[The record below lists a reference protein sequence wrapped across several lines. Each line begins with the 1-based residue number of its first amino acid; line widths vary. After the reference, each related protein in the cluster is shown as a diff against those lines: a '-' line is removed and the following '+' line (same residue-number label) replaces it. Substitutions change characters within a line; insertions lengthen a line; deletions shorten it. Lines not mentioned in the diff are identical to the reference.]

1 MKKSN
6 FLSLGLILAIILVSV
21 LNIILGFLN
30 KNTLFIFAILL
41 IAISIPL
48 IGYQKNKSM
57 IEKDV
62 ILSIIAFIIFYYLV
76 TYIIGYFTGFT
87 KSIYAHDF
95 KTILYNIFPVIMLI
109 ISSEVLRYIINSKSS
124 NKMYLIFLSFLA
136 FTLMLNT
143 LTISDLVHAHLSDT
157 SSVIEQLGLFIIPSI
172 MTNILM
178 TYLSIKVGY
187 KSAIVYRLI
196 MELPLYVIPIFPNF
210 GNYIES
216 VIRITIPV
224 LFFLW
229 LYKKIEKSKV
239 KKIVIIEKKRLISL
253 FGINIILLCAILIY
267 FISGLFRMQAL
278 VIATG
283 SMAPSINVGD
293 VVIVNKESFEDRKNI
308 KEGTVVAY
316 RRGNDIICHRIIKIM
331 RSGDE
336 VLYETKG
343 DRNTSSD
350 QILVNSEDV
359 IGVVTHKIKYI
370 GYPTVALNKLR

>member
-6 FLSLGLILAIILVSV
+6 FLSLGLILAIILISV

-41 IAISIPL
+41 IAISLPL

-62 ILSIIAFIIFYYLV
+62 ILSIIAFLIFYYLV
-76 TYIIGYFTGFT
+76 TYFIGKYTGFT
-87 KSIYAHDF
+87 RSIYAHDL
-95 KTILYNIFPVIMLI
+95 KTIINNIFPVIIFI
-109 ISSEVLRYIINSKSS
+109 ISSEILRYMINTKTS
-124 NKMYLIFLSFLA
+124 NKLYLMVLSFLA

-143 LTISDLVHAHLSDT
+143 LTIADLVRAKSFDAT
-157 SSVIEQLGLFIIPSI
+157 RVIEQLGLFIVPSI

-187 KSAIVYRLI
+187 KSSIVYRLL
-196 MELPLYVIPIFPNF
+196 MEVPMYVLPIFPNF

-216 VIRITIPV
+216 VIRITIPA

-229 LYKKIEKSKV
+229 LYRKIEKSKV
-239 KKIVIIEKKRLISL
+239 KKIVILEKKRLISI
-253 FGINIILLCAILIY
+253 FGVNILLICAILIY

-278 VIATG
+278 VIASG
-283 SMAPSINVGD
+283 SMTPSINIGD
-293 VVIVNKESFEDRKNI
+293 VIIVNKGTDSDKKIIE
-308 KEGTVVAY
+308 EGKVIAY
-316 RRGNDIICHRIIKIM
+316 RRKNDIICHRIVKILH
-331 RSGDE
+331 SGDE

-343 DRNTSSD
+343 DSNLDSD
-350 QILVNSEDV
+350 QLLVNSEDV

-370 GYPTVALNKLR
+370 GYPTVVLNRYR